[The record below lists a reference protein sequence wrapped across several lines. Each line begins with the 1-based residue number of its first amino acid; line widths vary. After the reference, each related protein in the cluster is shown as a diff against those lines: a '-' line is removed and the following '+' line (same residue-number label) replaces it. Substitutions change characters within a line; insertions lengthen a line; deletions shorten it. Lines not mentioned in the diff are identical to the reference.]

1 MKTTNKTGSLL
12 ELKQLRLLYVTIAR
26 PVELAGVTLGEATNK
41 RVVNNKQHFS
51 LKKVSL
57 LSTSNTSLLSLLFIS
72 FVILCFKSFIMS
84 RNARINA
91 APKEALKAEEDDDW
105 DTDADF
111 VVRRCFEC

>member
-1 MKTTNKTGSLL
+1 
-12 ELKQLRLLYVTIAR
+12 
-26 PVELAGVTLGEATNK
+26 
-41 RVVNNKQHFS
+41 
-51 LKKVSL
+51 
-57 LSTSNTSLLSLLFIS
+57 
-72 FVILCFKSFIMS
+72 MS